1 MDAAAAA
8 AVWPA
13 GVASEQESVWPAGV
27 TSEQECVW
35 PAGVTSEQECVWP
48 AGVTSEQECVWPAGV
63 ASEQECD
70 DAGPEGAMLWS
81 LEEALERQTLQI
93 GVSACGATAVLD
105 VLRVLGLG
113 QALLAEEANCCVRTR
128 LRRNESPLTDY
139 LLSRSEAGATHAQ
152 LISGAEELSGGRV
165 AGRFFHLHPR
175 RRVRLGR
182 WLAGWIRGGAVPVAT
197 MNMQVAVPSGEEVP
211 DAWHHQLMFVS
222 ESLVHQ
228 RLCSESVLLIR
239 REDVLQR
246 FSPADRLS
254 SLSESCADPRWR
266 TLDVEGQVRQ
276 MVLEEEERGG
286 QSKMAHIVIP
296 AAYSSG
302 VTVFALRESD
312 SGRELLAAAQLPL
325 L

>member
-1 MDAAAAA
+1 MDAPAAGI
-8 AVWPA
+8 WPA
-13 GVASEQESVWPAGV
+13 GG
-27 TSEQECVW
+27 
-35 PAGVTSEQECVWP
+35 
-48 AGVTSEQECVWPAGV
+48 
-63 ASEQECD
+63 ASEQECED
-70 DAGPEGAMLWS
+70 EGKQGAVLWS

-93 GVSACGATAVLD
+93 GASACGATAVLD

-113 QALLAEEANCCVRTR
+113 EAAAEDANRCVRTR
-128 LRRNESPLTDY
+128 LRRNESALPDY

-165 AGRFFHLHPR
+165 AGRFFHLHPQ
-175 RRVRLGR
+175 RRVRLGP
-182 WLAGWIRGGAVPVAT
+182 WLARWIRRGAVPVAT
-197 MNMQVAVPSGEEVP
+197 MNMQVAVPRGEEVP
-211 DAWHHQLMFVS
+211 DAWHHQLMFGVAPNNAIFMANPLDVVS
-222 ESLVHQ
+222 ESEVHQ

-246 FSPADRLS
+246 FSPPCHLS
-254 SLSESCADPRWR
+254 SLSEGFTDPRWR

-276 MVLEEEERGG
+276 MVLEEERG

-302 VTVFALRESD
+302 VTIFALRDSD
-312 SGRELLAAAQLPL
+312 LGRDLLTTPELPL